1 MQASE
6 KPAAAAAPK
15 VKEEPAKPIVY
26 ATKEAAKEAF
36 KALLTDFDIPA
47 GTFLHCLPTELI
59 LELFTCFRKFQNL

>member
-1 MQASE
+1 
-6 KPAAAAAPK
+6 

-47 GTFLHCLPTELI
+47 GAAQLQLSAASYACP
-59 LELFTCFRKFQNL
+59 CVRV

>member
-1 MQASE
+1 MQAQE

-47 GTFLHCLPTELI
+47 GEL
-59 LELFTCFRKFQNL
+59 